1 MDNATDFWG
10 EAASGTACA
19 ITLGSGSTT
28 CNGDGDGQVG
38 PGGGGANYEYNELL
52 FFWKHLGNASLIEK
66 QLSGYNPSGNATT
79 RTGAIDDNLPS
90 TRVSNSCLNFQYRSI
105 GDTTSW
111 FSMQSHIYIFG
122 ALSAGACENAAITAE
137 EAWNIDKKIDDG
149 KPHQGKAL
157 SLKNAIRPNCIVAS
171 NDAYDL
177 DNGAI
182 GCAIIYKSF

>member
-1 MDNATDFWG
+1 
-10 EAASGTACA
+10 
-19 ITLGSGSTT
+19 
-28 CNGDGDGQVG
+28 
-38 PGGGGANYEYNELL
+38 
-52 FFWKHLGNASLIEK
+52 
-66 QLSGYNPSGNATT
+66 
-79 RTGAIDDNLPS
+79 
-90 TRVSNSCLNFQYRSI
+90 
-105 GDTTSW
+105 
-111 FSMQSHIYIFG
+111 MQSHIYIFG